1 MSDVGGN
8 AAAGW
13 YPDPSIGNVSRYW
26 DGSAWTDHT
35 ANPVGAAP
43 YGSAV
48 STPVAAAGSGDA
60 AKKWGVVVLIGGV
73 LMALGA
79 LLPWETA
86 SIAGSE
92 IANVKGTSA
101 GSGNTVLVSGVVIG
115 ILAVLVLNHTVKW
128 KASIATLVLSV
139 IGLLLVSAN
148 ASSIDDDIQK
158 VKSASAGGFIK
169 VEADTGIG
177 LGLAIIGCLMALVG
191 SILLMRAA
199 RKDDALHAVS

>member
-1 MSDVGGN
+1 MSDAGGG
-8 AAAGW
+8 AVAGW
-13 YPDPSIGNVSRYW
+13 YPDPTIGNVSRYW

-35 ANPVGAAP
+35 AD
-43 YGSAV
+43 
-48 STPVAAAGSGDA
+48 PVAAAPYVGAAGAPLAVPVAGAASADA

-86 SIAGSE
+86 SINGAE

-101 GSGNTVLVSGVVIG
+101 GSGNTVLFSGVIIAV
-115 ILAVLVLNHTVKW
+115 LAFLVLNRTVKW
-128 KASIATLVLSV
+128 KASIATLALSV

-148 ASSIDDDIQK
+148 ASSIDDDIKKAKDASSEALFK
-158 VKSASAGGFIK
+158 VQ
-169 VEADTGIG
+169 ADTGIG
-177 LGLAIIGCLMALVG
+177 LSLAIIGCLMALVG

-199 RKDDALHAVS
+199 RKSA